1 LLACLLACLPV
12 FPFEGTTS
20 QRRRVAVAQRC
31 ALLCMCILG
40 TEEEEGEKE
49 KAVLLPM
56 DQVACLLVC

>member
-1 LLACLLACLPV
+1 
-12 FPFEGTTS
+12 
-20 QRRRVAVAQRC
+20 
-31 ALLCMCILG
+31 MCILG